1 MKETIKVKMKT
12 DMEAALIEKHPYLT
26 EVQAHKIA
34 NDMMDIGVTH
44 GFANLQGIQSIVSQ
58 AVLDLESYRN
68 QFHEHIEF
76 LQAVSKKIIEI
87 LKQKGLVHYEYDMKK
102 KKNVMKGRTNVLTET
117 VEYFNIL
124 NDMVI
129 DYYKNVYKI
138 EVSPDKAT
146 QPTLF

>member
-1 MKETIKVKMKT
+1 MKD
-12 DMEAALIEKHPYLT
+12 DMEQKLLNDYTFLT

-34 NDMMDIGVTH
+34 NDMMAIGVTH
-44 GFANLQGIQSIVSQ
+44 AMNNMDGIQSMVSK
-58 AVLDLESYRN
+58 AVIDLESYRN